1 MRCDGLGVLLIDGRG
16 KRAYAAKLLDF
27 GYMARWALYHFT
39 ENLVAVSVMKLKL
52 RSLYVFG
59 SQRPWHQA
67 KIHICRTKHIV
78 WKRNV
83 T

>member
-1 MRCDGLGVLLIDGRG
+1 MRCNGLGVLLIDGRA

-27 GYMARWALYHFT
+27 GYMVGLALYHFT
-39 ENLVAVSVMKLKL
+39 ENLVAVNVIKLKF
-52 RSLYVFG
+52 RSLYAFG
-59 SQRPWHQA
+59 CRTPWHKA

-78 WKRNV
+78 WKRNL